1 MSVTTTT
8 KRIARR
14 DNIETS
20 PATAVNPIRALDP
33 AGIKPIE
40 EYLNLGETEIYERI
54 QEAKR
59 KLGDRVV
66 ILGHHYQRDD
76 VICHADLTGD
86 SFKLSQMASER
97 SDADY
102 IVFCGVHFMAESA
115 DILSADHQQVILPD
129 LAAGCSMADMARLDQ
144 VESAWEQLQELGL
157 ISLMPITY
165 MNSAA
170 NIKAFCGRH
179 EGVVCTSSNAV
190 PLFDWALKRCEKL
203 FFFPDEHLGRNT
215 GLKFGIPLDQMVV
228 WDPRQEL
235 GGNTEEQLKNARIIL
250 WKGFCSVHGRF
261 QARHVDDRR
270 AEYPG
275 VKILVHPE
283 CRYEVVAKSDLNGST
298 EFIIKTI
305 AEAPAGSKWAV
316 GTELNLVNRLANRH
330 LDKFVTLL
338 APDLCM
344 CATMFRISPEN
355 LLWSLENLVEGN
367 AVNPIKVDEETARW
381 ARVALDR
388 MLAIQ

>member
-1 MSVTTTT
+1 MSTSVRTSH
-8 KRIARR
+8 
-14 DNIETS
+14 NIGDGAAAA
-20 PATAVNPIRALDP
+20 PATEYNRSGV
-33 AGIKPIE
+33 KPIDD
-40 EYLNLGETEIYERI
+40 YLNLGEAEIYERI

-59 KLGDRVV
+59 RLGDRVV

-86 SFKLSQMASER
+86 SFKLSQQASAR
-97 SDADY
+97 QNADY

-115 DILSADHQQVILPD
+115 DILSARRQQVILPD
-129 LAAGCSMADMARLDQ
+129 LAAGCSMADMARLEQ
-144 VESAWEQLQELGL
+144 VETAWEQLQELGL
-157 ISLMPITY
+157 TSLMPITY

-170 NIKAFCGRH
+170 DIKAFCGRH
-179 EGVVCTSSNAV
+179 EGVVCTSSNAA
-190 PLFDWALKRCEKL
+190 PLFDWALERREKL

-215 GLKFGIPLDQMVV
+215 GVKFGIPLDQMVV
-228 WDPRQEL
+228 WDPRLEL
-235 GGNTEEQLKNARIIL
+235 GGNTEAQLKNARIIL

-270 AEYPG
+270 AEHPG
-275 VKILVHPE
+275 INILAHPE
-283 CRYEVVAKSDLNGST
+283 CRYEVISKSDLNGST

-316 GTELNLVNRLANRH
+316 GTELNLVNRLAKRH
-330 LDKFVTLL
+330 TDKFVTLL

-355 LLWSLENLVEGN
+355 LLWSLENLVEG
-367 AVNPIKVDEETARW
+367 AVVNHIKVDEETARW
-381 ARVALDR
+381 AKVALDR

>member
-1 MSVTTTT
+1 MQQAIDNQTTGGAAVAL
-8 KRIARR
+8 KR
-14 DNIETS
+14 S
-20 PATAVNPIRALDP
+20 GV
-33 AGIKPIE
+33 KPIE
-40 EYLNLGETEIYERI
+40 DYLSLSEEELYRRI
-54 QEAKR
+54 QIAK
-59 KLGDRVV
+59 KTLGDRVV

-97 SDADY
+97 PKAEHL
-102 IVFCGVHFMAESA
+102 VFCGVHFMAESA

-129 LAAGCSMADMARLDQ
+129 MAAGCSMADMARLDQ
-144 VESAWEQLQELGL
+144 VEEAWEQLQQLG
-157 ISLMPITY
+157 IADVMPITY

-179 EGVVCTSSNAV
+179 DGVVCTSSNAV
-190 PLFDWALKRCEKL
+190 PLFKWAFGQKEKL

-215 GLKFGIPLDQMVV
+215 GIKFGIPLEQMVV
-228 WDPRQEL
+228 WDPRLEL
-235 GGNTEEQLKNARIIL
+235 GGNTPEQLRQARIIL

-261 QARHVDDRR
+261 QVRHVDDRR
-270 AEYPG
+270 AEHPG
-275 VKILVHPE
+275 IKVLVHPE
-283 CRYEVVAKSDLNGST
+283 CRYEVVDKSDFNGST

-316 GTELNLVNRLANRH
+316 GTELNLVNRLAKRH
-330 LDKFVTLL
+330 ADKFVTLL

-344 CATMFRISPEN
+344 CATMFRIAPEN
-355 LLWSLENLVEGN
+355 LCWSLENLVDGHV
-367 AVNPIKVDEETARW
+367 VNQIKVDEETARW
-381 ARVALDR
+381 AKLALDR

>member
-1 MSVTTTT
+1 MKQASEGRTSGGAAVAL
-8 KRIARR
+8 KRS
-14 DNIETS
+14 E
-20 PATAVNPIRALDP
+20 V
-33 AGIKPIE
+33 KPIDD
-40 EYLNLGETEIYERI
+40 YLNLSEAELFDRI
-54 QEAKR
+54 QAAK
-59 KLGDRVV
+59 KTLGDRVV

-86 SFKLSQMASER
+86 SFKLSQLAAER
-97 SDADY
+97 HEAEHL
-102 IVFCGVHFMAESA
+102 VFCGVHFMAESA
-115 DILSADHQQVILPD
+115 DILSAAHQQVILPD
-129 LAAGCSMADMARLDQ
+129 MAAGCSMADMARLDQ
-144 VESAWEQLQELGL
+144 VEEAWEQLQQLGIADVL
-157 ISLMPITY
+157 PVTY

-179 EGVVCTSSNAV
+179 DGVVCTSSNAL
-190 PLFDWALKRCEKL
+190 PLFKWAFAQREKL

-215 GLKFGIPLDQMVV
+215 GIKFGIPLEQMVV
-228 WDPRQEL
+228 WDSRLEL
-235 GGNTEEQLKNARIIL
+235 GGNTPEQLRQAKIIL

-270 AEYPG
+270 AEHPG
-275 VKILVHPE
+275 IKVLVHPE

-316 GTELNLVNRLANRH
+316 GTELNLVNRLAKRH
-330 LDKFVTLL
+330 PDKLVTLL

-344 CATMFRISPEN
+344 CATMFRIAPEN
-355 LLWSLENLVEGN
+355 LCWSLENLVAGHV
-367 AVNPIKVDEETARW
+367 VNHITVDAETAQW
-381 ARVALDR
+381 AKLALDR

>member
-1 MSVTTTT
+1 MNQVFDGRSGAAVAL
-8 KRIARR
+8 KRSEA
-14 DNIETS
+14 
-20 PATAVNPIRALDP
+20 
-33 AGIKPIE
+33 KPID
-40 EYLNLGETEIYERI
+40 EYLNLSEEELFDRI
-54 QEAKR
+54 QAAK
-59 KLGDRVV
+59 KTLGDRVV

-86 SFKLSQMASER
+86 SFKLSQMAAKRHE
-97 SDADY
+97 AEHL
-102 IVFCGVHFMAESA
+102 VFCGVHFMAESA

-144 VESAWEQLQELGL
+144 VEDAWEQLQQLG
-157 ISLMPITY
+157 ISDVMPVTY

-179 EGVVCTSSNAV
+179 DGVVCTSSNAL
-190 PLFDWALKRCEKL
+190 PLFKWAFARREKL

-215 GLKFGIPLDQMVV
+215 GLKFGIPLEQMVV
-228 WDPRQEL
+228 WDPRLEL
-235 GGNTEEQLKNARIIL
+235 GGNTPEQLRQAKIIL

-270 AEYPG
+270 AEHPDIK
-275 VKILVHPE
+275 VLVHPE
-283 CRYEVVAKSDLNGST
+283 CRHEVVQKSDLNGST

-316 GTELNLVNRLANRH
+316 GTELNLVNRLAKRH
-330 LDKFVTLL
+330 PDKFVTLL

-344 CATMFRISPEN
+344 CATMFRIAPEN
-355 LLWSLENLVEGN
+355 LCWSLENLVTGHV
-367 AVNPIKVDEETARW
+367 VNHITVDAETARW
-381 ARVALDR
+381 AKLALDR

>member
-1 MSVTTTT
+1 MNT
-8 KRIARR
+8 
-14 DNIETS
+14 
-20 PATAVNPIRALDP
+20 ATALGKSTV
-33 AGIKPIE
+33 KPIDD
-40 EYLNLGETEIYERI
+40 YLNLSEQESYDRI
-54 QEAKR
+54 QQAKQ
-59 KLGDRVV
+59 KLGDRLV

-86 SFKLSQMASER
+86 SFKLARMASER
-97 SDADY
+97 HEAEY

-129 LAAGCSMADMARLDQ
+129 LAAGCSMADMAQLEQ
-144 VESAWEQLQELGL
+144 VETAWEQLQEMGL
-157 ISLMPITY
+157 TSLMPITY

-179 EGVVCTSSNAV
+179 DGGVCTSSNAV
-190 PLFDWALKRCEKL
+190 PLFDWALDQREKL

-215 GLKFGIPLDQMVV
+215 GVKFGIPLDQMVV

-250 WKGFCSVHGRF
+250 WRGFCSVHGRF
-261 QARHVDDRR
+261 LPRHVDERR
-270 AEYPG
+270 AEYSG
-275 VKILVHPE
+275 IKILVHPE

-298 EFIIKTI
+298 EFIIKTV

-316 GTELNLVNRLANRH
+316 GTELNLVNRLAKRH
-330 LDKFVTLL
+330 TDKFVTLL

-344 CATMFRISPEN
+344 CATMFRIAPEN
-355 LLWSLENLVEGN
+355 LLWSLENLIAGHV
-367 AVNPIKVDEETARW
+367 VNQIKVDEETARW

>member
-1 MSVTTTT
+1 M
-8 KRIARR
+8 
-14 DNIETS
+14 NIGMENF
-20 PATAVNPIRALDP
+20 PAEQGSAAAVFAP
-33 AGIKPIE
+33 AHQQSGIKPLE
-40 EYLNLGETEIYERI
+40 DYLQLSEQETYDRIQAAKRALGER
-54 QEAKR
+54 
-59 KLGDRVV
+59 LV

-86 SFKLSQMASER
+86 SFKLAKMAAER
-97 SDADY
+97 HDAEF

-115 DILSADHQQVILPD
+115 DILSGAEQRVILPD

-144 VESAWEQLQELGL
+144 VEAAWEQLQDLGVN
-157 ISLMPITY
+157 SLMPITY

-170 NIKAFCGRH
+170 SIKAFCGRN

-190 PLFDWALKRCEKL
+190 PLFDWALNQREKL

-215 GLKFGIPLDQMVV
+215 GIKFGIPLEKMVV

-235 GGNTEEQLKNARIIL
+235 GGNTPEALQQARIIL

-261 QARHVDDRR
+261 QPRHVDERR

-275 VKILVHPE
+275 IKILVHPE

-305 AEAPAGSKWAV
+305 AEAPAGSEWAV
-316 GTELNLVNRLANRH
+316 GTELNLVNRLAKRH
-330 LDKFVTLL
+330 PDKFVTLL

-355 LLWSLENLVEGN
+355 LLWSLENLVAGHV
-367 AVNPIKVDEETARW
+367 VNEIKVDAETAQW
-381 ARVALDR
+381 AVVALER

>member
-1 MSVTTTT
+1 MS
-8 KRIARR
+8 IAAAF
-14 DNIETS
+14 EK
-20 PATAVNPIRALDP
+20 PA
-33 AGIKPIE
+33 IKPIDD
-40 EYLNLGETEIYERI
+40 YLNLGEQDAYDRI
-54 QEAKR
+54 QQAKR

-86 SFKLSQMASER
+86 SFKLSQQASAR
-97 SDADY
+97 QNADH

-129 LAAGCSMADMARLDQ
+129 MAAGCSMADMARLEQ
-144 VESAWEQLQELGL
+144 VEIAWEQLQDLGL
-157 ISLMPITY
+157 TSLMPITY

-170 NIKAFCGRH
+170 NIKAFCGRR

-190 PLFDWALKRCEKL
+190 PLFDWALKRREKL

-215 GLKFGIPLDQMVV
+215 GVKFGIPLDQMVV
-228 WDPRQEL
+228 WDPRLDL
-235 GGNTEEQLKNARIIL
+235 GGNTEEQLKNALIIL

-275 VKILVHPE
+275 INILVHPE
-283 CRYEVVAKSDLNGST
+283 CRYEVVSKSNLNGST

-316 GTELNLVNRLANRH
+316 GTELNLVNRLAKRH
-330 LDKFVTLL
+330 TDKFVTLL

-344 CATMFRISPEN
+344 CATMFRIAPEN

-367 AVNPIKVDEETARW
+367 IVNQIKVDEETARW
-381 ARVALDR
+381 AKVALDR

>member
-1 MSVTTTT
+1 MSATITTEHSL
-8 KRIARR
+8 KRGNAG
-14 DNIETS
+14 TAKA
-20 PATAVNPIRALDP
+20 PATALDHT
-33 AGIKPIE
+33 GVKPIDD
-40 EYLNLGETEIYERI
+40 YLALGEAEIYERI
-54 QEAKR
+54 REAKR
-59 KLGDRVV
+59 KLGGRVV

-97 SDADY
+97 SGAAY

-129 LAAGCSMADMARLDQ
+129 LAAGCSMADMARLEQ

-157 ISLMPITY
+157 SSLMPITY

-190 PLFDWALKRCEKL
+190 PLFDWALKRREKL

-215 GLKFGIPLDQMVV
+215 GVKFGIPLDQMAV

-235 GGNTEEQLKNARIIL
+235 GGNTEEQLRKARIVL

-275 VKILVHPE
+275 ANILVHPE
-283 CRYEVVAKSDLNGST
+283 CRYEVVSKSDLNGST

-330 LDKFVTLL
+330 PDKFVTLL

-367 AVNPIKVDEETARW
+367 VVNPIKVDEETTRW
-381 ARVALDR
+381 AKVALDR